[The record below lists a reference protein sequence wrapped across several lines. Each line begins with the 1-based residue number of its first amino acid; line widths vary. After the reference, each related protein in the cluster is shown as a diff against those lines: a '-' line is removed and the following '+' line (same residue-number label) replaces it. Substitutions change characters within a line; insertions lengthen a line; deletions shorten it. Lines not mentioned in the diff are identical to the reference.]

1 MSVQPLARPS
11 TATRGRPLRAVDFAR
26 APFLVIWETTQSCA
40 LACRH
45 CRASAQPGRDPREL
59 TTVEGFRLIDQVAE
73 MGTPILILSGGDPV
87 NRPDLFELVRHGKAR
102 GLRMATIPAAT
113 DCLTRELVQEL
124 KASGL
129 DQMAVSIDFPRAA
142 LHDAFRGVPGAFAKT
157 MRAVEWAHEVGL
169 PLQVNTTV
177 CGDTAPFLEEMADF
191 VQGLGIVFWEV
202 FFLVPMGRG
211 SVLTG
216 LSASECERL
225 FEVIYRV
232 QKKEGFIVKV
242 TEAPHYRRHVA
253 QREMKDEGAP
263 SARPQGLAAMPAR
276 LTQSEG
282 PGHTVGLA
290 PRGVNSG
297 NGFLFV
303 SHLGEIMP
311 SGFLPIPVGNVRE
324 MPLASAYREAPLFRQ
339 LRTPSSYKG
348 RCGRCEFRDIC
359 GGSRSRAYG
368 LTGDPFE
375 TDPWCSY
382 VPGVPGGGAPR
393 LED

>member
-1 MSVQPLARPS
+1 MAARPPRVP
-11 TATRGRPLRAVDFAR
+11 RGPSAPSSVDFAV

-45 CRASAQPGRDPREL
+45 CRASAQPGRDPGEL
-59 TTVEGFRLIDQVAE
+59 TTEEGLRLVDQVAE
-73 MGTPILILSGGDPV
+73 MGTPILVLTGGDPV
-87 NRPDLFELVRHGKAR
+87 NRPDLLDLIRHGKSR

-113 DCLTRELVQEL
+113 DCLTRELVQSL
-124 KASGL
+124 KAAGL
-129 DQMAVSIDFPRAA
+129 DQMAVSLDFPRAGQ
-142 LHDAFRGVPGAFAKT
+142 HDAFRGVPGAFTKT
-157 MRAVEWAHEVGL
+157 MEAVSWAHEAGL

-177 CGDTAPFLEEMADF
+177 CGDTAPSLEEMAEF

-211 SVLTG
+211 SVLAG

-232 QKKEGFIVKV
+232 QRKDGFVVKV

-253 QREMKDEGAP
+253 QREMKDGGAA
-263 SARPQGLAAMPAR
+263 SARPGGPAAMPAR
-276 LTQSEG
+276 LTRSEG

-311 SGFLPIPVGNVRE
+311 SGFLPIPVGNVRAME
-324 MPLASAYREAPLFRQ
+324 IARAYRETPLFRQ
-339 LRTPSSYKG
+339 LRTPSLFKG

-359 GGSRSRAYG
+359 GGSRSRAHA

-382 VPGVPGGGAPR
+382 EPLGVR
-393 LED
+393 S

>member
-1 MSVQPLARPS
+1 M
-11 TATRGRPLRAVDFAR
+11 RAVDFSVS
-26 APFLVIWETTQSCA
+26 PFLVIWETTQSCA
-40 LACRH
+40 LVCRH

-59 TTVEGFRLIDQVAE
+59 TTDEGRRIIDEVAD
-73 MGTPILILSGGDPV
+73 MGTPLLVLSGGDPV
-87 NRPDLFELVRHGKAR
+87 NRPDLLDLIRHGKSR
-102 GLRMATIPAAT
+102 SLRMATIPAAT
-113 DCLTRELVQEL
+113 DCLTRDLVQDL
-124 KASGL
+124 KGAGL
-129 DQMAVSIDFPRAA
+129 DQMAVSLDFPRAEQ
-142 LHDAFRGVPGAFAKT
+142 HDAFRGVPGAFAKT
-157 MRAVEWAHEVGL
+157 MQAVEWAHEAGL

-177 CGDTAPFLEEMADF
+177 CGDTAPYLEEMAQF

-211 SVLTG
+211 TLLTG

-225 FEVIYRV
+225 FEVIYGL
-232 QKKEGFIVKV
+232 QKKGEFIVKV

-253 QREMKDEGAP
+253 QREMKEAGQSP
-263 SARPQGLAAMPAR
+263 RPDGQAKMPDR

-297 NGFLFV
+297 KGFLFV
-303 SHLGEIMP
+303 SHVGEIFP
-311 SGFLPIPVGNVRE
+311 SGFLPIPVGDVRKMSLSE
-324 MPLASAYREAPLFRQ
+324 AYRDTELFRK
-339 LRTPSSYKG
+339 LRQPELLKG

-359 GGSRSRAYG
+359 GGSRSRAFG

-382 VPGVPGGGAPR
+382 EPSLR
-393 LED
+393 ER

>member
-1 MSVQPLARPS
+1 MRS
-11 TATRGRPLRAVDFAR
+11 VDFTQ

-59 TTVEGFRLIDQVAE
+59 TTEEGRRVIDEVAAL
-73 MGTPILILSGGDPV
+73 GTPIMILSGGDPV
-87 NRPDLFELVRHGKAR
+87 NRPDLLDLVRHGKSR

-113 DCLTRELVQEL
+113 DCLTRELVQSL
-124 KASGL
+124 KAADL
-129 DQMAVSIDFPRAA
+129 DQMAVSIDFPRAE
-142 LHDAFRGVPGAFAKT
+142 LHDGFRGVPGAFAKT
-157 MRAVEWAHEVGL
+157 MQAVQWAHEVGL

-177 CGDTAPFLEEMADF
+177 CGDTAPYLEEMAEF
-191 VQGLGIVFWEV
+191 VQKLGIVFWEV

-211 SVLTG
+211 SVLSG

-253 QREMKDEGAP
+253 QREMKDEGRS
-263 SARPQGLAAMPAR
+263 SARPDGLAAMPAR
-276 LTQSEG
+276 LTVSEG

-290 PRGVNSG
+290 PRGVNAG

-303 SHLGEIMP
+303 SHTGEIMP
-311 SGFLPIPVGNVRE
+311 SGFLPIPVGSVRE
-324 MPLASAYREAPLFRQ
+324 TSLAQAYREAPLFRQ
-339 LRTPSSYKG
+339 LRSPALFKG

-368 LTGDPFE
+368 LTGDPFA
-375 TDPWCSY
+375 TDPWGSY
-382 VPGVPGGGAPR
+382 EPLAKA
-393 LED
+393 